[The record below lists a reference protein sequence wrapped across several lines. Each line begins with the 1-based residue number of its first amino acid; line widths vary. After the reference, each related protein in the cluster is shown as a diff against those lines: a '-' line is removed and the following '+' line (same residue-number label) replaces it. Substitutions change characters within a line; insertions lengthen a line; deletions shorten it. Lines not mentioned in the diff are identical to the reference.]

1 MDLNDMDGMDAADNQ
16 DELHEE
22 ELSDI
27 GDLNLEEV
35 EMSEMMPSSLA
46 DEDIQDYDLLKDK
59 TKKLKLKS
67 EDSQSVKS
75 SRIESADEFLRNFL
89 IKFGMNKTLES
100 FQLEFYEKKANG
112 ETMDDEYPEIY
123 SKNLELTDE
132 LAYLQQE
139 LNEARVTSD
148 KAKSTYDKLIKQKD
162 YQKINHRRVQQ
173 EKAKLN
179 QQITHLK

>member
-1 MDLNDMDGMDAADNQ
+1 MDEDNMDMNDMEGVDNQ
-16 DELHEE
+16 DEIHEE

-35 EMSEMMPSSLA
+35 EMSDMMPSSLA

-75 SRIESADEFLRNFL
+75 TRIESADEFLRNFL
-89 IKFGMNKTLES
+89 IKFGMTKTLES

-112 ETMDDEYPEIY
+112 ETMEDEYPEIY
-123 SKNLELTDE
+123 SK
-132 LAYLQQE
+132 
-139 LNEARVTSD
+139 
-148 KAKSTYDKLIKQKD
+148 
-162 YQKINHRRVQQ
+162 
-173 EKAKLN
+173 
-179 QQITHLK
+179 